1 MAVAEPLTRDK
12 AEKATDTKPTVWQLS
27 PSETDHSNRAKEGEV
42 AINIVTTETKRGN
55 RQAAL
60 DGPTECLTYR
70 DPFSYVY
77 KK

>member
-1 MAVAEPLTRDK
+1 VAVAEPLTRDK
-12 AEKATDTKPTVWQLS
+12 AEKAIDAKHTVWQLS
-27 PSETDHSNRAKEGEV
+27 PSGTNHSNRAEEGEV
-42 AINIVTTETKRGN
+42 AINIVTTEMKRGS

-60 DGPTECLTYR
+60 DGSTECLTYR